1 MKKILILL
9 LLLIPTILLAQF
21 KEASKYP
28 RYEVDSLGQKV
39 LVMTIPQAMS
49 VNTKLELLE
58 KYQSLSS
65 EYNNYESVCIKV
77 INDKEEVIAKQ
88 NITITKQDGQ
98 LKIKDDKIALLQG
111 EILSW
116 IERNSILEAEV
127 KNKNDQLAVKD
138 KQIFRM
144 KTKMIVTGTVGVIA
158 ITAVVLFLTGTLH

>member
-21 KEASKYP
+21 TEASKYP